1 MPYVG
6 CDEQVFR
13 GAIVMW
19 LKVRSGIA
27 AGIFATALT
36 ISALAVSAPAIAADR
51 LAAGATVPTFTATDQ
66 AGGMRNLA
74 TLTPNKGVVLL
85 FTRSLHW

>member
-1 MPYVG
+1 
-6 CDEQVFR
+6 
-13 GAIVMW
+13 MW

-36 ISALAVSAPAIAADR
+36 ISPLAISALTISAPAIAADT
-51 LAAGATVPTFTATDQ
+51 LVAGATVPTFSATDQ
-66 AGGMRNLA
+66 TGGMRNLA